1 MADEQKK
8 AVSGVAKIALKV
20 ILGIILL
27 AVGAWLI
34 WLWRW
39 DVSTVIKGFVGI
51 VVILAG
57 VIFLAIAKE

>member
-8 AVSGVAKIALKV
+8 GISGGIKIALKV

-27 AVGAWLI
+27 AAGAWLI

-39 DVSTVIKGFVGI
+39 DVLIVIRGFVGI
-51 VVILAG
+51 GVILAG

>member
-8 AVSGVAKIALKV
+8 SVSGVVKIVLKV

-27 AVGAWLI
+27 AAGAWLI

-39 DVSTVIKGFVGI
+39 DVLTVIKGFVGI
-51 VVILAG
+51 VAILAG

>member
-8 AVSGVAKIALKV
+8 CISGGIKSALKV

-27 AVGAWLI
+27 AAGAWLI
-34 WLWRW
+34 WFWRW
-39 DVSTVIKGFVGI
+39 DVLTVIKGFVGI
-51 VVILAG
+51 GVILAG

>member
-1 MADEQKK
+1 MAAEEKK
-8 AVSGVAKIALKV
+8 AGSQAIKTAMKI

-39 DVSTVIKGFVGI
+39 DVLAVIRGFLGLI
-51 VVILAG
+51 VILAG